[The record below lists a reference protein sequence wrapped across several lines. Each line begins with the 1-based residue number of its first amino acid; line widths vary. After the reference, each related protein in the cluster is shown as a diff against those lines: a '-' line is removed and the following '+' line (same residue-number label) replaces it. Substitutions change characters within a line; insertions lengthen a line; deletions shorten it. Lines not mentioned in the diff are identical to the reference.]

1 MVKVFPSG
9 SLSFAMT
16 GMETAMPLR
25 VLAESGLAMG
35 AAAKT
40 VDETA
45 LRLAARSGIKNARIS
60 MLIVGPLYPGAS
72 GFWMSGLVRPT
83 FTT

>member
-1 MVKVFPSG
+1 MVNVFPSG

-16 GMETAMPLR
+16 GMETAIPLR
-25 VLAESGLAMG
+25 VVAVSGLAMG

-40 VDETA
+40 VDEAA
-45 LRLAARSGIKNARIS
+45 LRLAARSGIKDARMS
-60 MLIVGPLYPGAS
+60 MFIVGPLYPGAS
-72 GFWMSGLVRPT
+72 GFWMSGRVRPT